1 MKATRQIPAARVFY
15 DGLMAS
21 PKRLAH
27 PEGVAVAADG
37 AIWCGTENGEIMR
50 IAPDGLG
57 MTCMGETGGFI
68 LGLAFDVDGNLYACD
83 FVKACIW
90 RRDAKTGAVTAFAR
104 GPRIP
109 NFPVVDVRRHCL
121 YVSDSGAFGEIG
133 PGIWRFDLA
142 TGAGHLWC
150 DHAFNFA
157 NGMALHPDGQH
168 LMVVE
173 TFGGSVAGIGINA
186 DGSAG
191 KVNRLVSGIERLPD
205 GLAYDATCNLFI
217 SCYEPS
223 RIYRFDTK
231 GNLEVYLD
239 DPLAHLMCHPTNI
252 AFRGSTLFTSNLG
265 RWHITAIET
274 DTCGLPLPVMA

>member
-1 MKATRQIPAARVFY
+1 MKAAMQIPAARVFY

-68 LGLAFDVDGNLYACD
+68 LGLAFDIGGNLYACD

-90 RRDAKTGAVTAFAR
+90 RRDAQTGAVTAFAR

-133 PGIWRFDLA
+133 PGIWRHDLA

-173 TFGGSVAGIGINA
+173 TFGASVAKVAIDA

-191 KVNRLVSGIERLPD
+191 EVEQLVAGIERLPD
-205 GLAYDATCNLFI
+205 GLAYDAIGNLFI

-223 RIYRFDTK
+223 RIYRFDTA
-231 GNLEVYLD
+231 GNLAIYLD

-252 AFRGSTLFTSNLG
+252 AFRGSTLFASNLG

-274 DTCGLPLPVMA
+274 DTNGLPLPVAA